1 MAPGWQRRQDG
12 ARLLRVGL
20 TGGLGC
26 GKTTVA
32 AMMKARG
39 AHVIEADR
47 IAHELMS
54 PGQDVYDAVVRHFG
68 REIVQPDGTLDRG
81 KLAKAA
87 FGEGRVQELNQI
99 VHPAVI
105 AYQQEWMQRISE
117 LEPKGIAVV
126 EAALILEAGVNGRF
140 DKLIVVTCPR
150 EQKIERFAQRAAAQ
164 GMDVDAARAEA
175 ERRIAAQMPDEDKIK
190 AADYV
195 IDNSGTLTATQ
206 TQVDT
211 AMDEL
216 ERLAAGNRV

>member
-1 MAPGWQRRQDG
+1 M
-12 ARLLRVGL
+12 LRVGL

-32 AMMKARG
+32 SMMAARG
-39 AHVIEADR
+39 AHVIQADH
-47 IAHELMS
+47 IAHELMK
-54 PGQDVYDAVVRHFG
+54 PGQDVYEAVVRHFG
-68 REIVQPDGTLDRG
+68 RGIVQPDGNIDRA

-87 FGEGRVQELNQI
+87 FGGGKVQELNRI

-117 LEPKGIAVV
+117 AEPKAITVV

-140 DKLIVVTCPR
+140 DKLVVVTCTP
-150 EQKIERFAQRAAAQ
+150 EQKIARFAQRVKGE
-164 GMDVDAARAEA
+164 GMDEASARVEA

-195 IDNSGTLTATQ
+195 IDNSGALTATQ
-206 TQVDT
+206 EQVN
-211 AMDEL
+211 AVMDEL
-216 ERLAAGNRV
+216 QKLAGARGV